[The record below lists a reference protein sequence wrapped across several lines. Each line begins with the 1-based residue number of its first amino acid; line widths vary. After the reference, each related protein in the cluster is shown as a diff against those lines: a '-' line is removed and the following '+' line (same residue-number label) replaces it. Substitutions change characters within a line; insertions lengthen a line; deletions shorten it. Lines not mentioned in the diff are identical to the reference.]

1 MFGFGKKKEDPNRKA
16 LREEFE
22 LVTRALRQ
30 ADDVAQ
36 IAVGHAI
43 NMANSLFQQAY
54 NSPSEFQAL
63 PESQQIEYINKLTNM
78 EVMLREEKNDPHSSI
93 GFGLF
98 KMWVG
103 AVSEKDTELMNQFR
117 SELAHFSRK
126 GDLGL

>member
-1 MFGFGKKKEDPNRKA
+1 
-16 LREEFE
+16 
-22 LVTRALRQ
+22 
-30 ADDVAQ
+30 
-36 IAVGHAI
+36 
-43 NMANSLFQQAY
+43 MANSIFHQSY

-63 PESQQIEYINKLTNM
+63 SKPQQIEYINKLTNM
-78 EVMLREEKNDPHSSI
+78 EVGLREEKNDPHSSI

-103 AVSEKDTELMNQFR
+103 AVSENDTELMNQFS

>member
-16 LREEFE
+16 FREEFKT
-22 LVTRALRQ
+22 VTQALRQ
-30 ADDVAQ
+30 ADDLAQ

-43 NMANSLFQQAY
+43 NMANNLFLQEH
-54 NSPSEFQAL
+54 NTPSDFQKL
-63 PESQQIEYINKLTNM
+63 PKAKQIEYINKLSNM
-78 EVMLREEKNDPHSSI
+78 EVGLREEKNDLHSSM

-103 AVSEKDTELMNQFR
+103 ALSEDDTELMNQLS

>member
-22 LVTRALRQ
+22 TVTKALRQ
-30 ADDVAQ
+30 ADDVVQ

-43 NMANSLFQQAY
+43 NMANSIFHQTY
-54 NSPSEFQAL
+54 NSPSEFQKL
-63 PESQQIEYINKLTNM
+63 PKAKQIEFINKLTNM
-78 EVMLREEKNDPHSSI
+78 EVGLREEKNDPHSSI

-103 AVSEKDTELMNQFR
+103 ALSEKDTELMNQFNLFG
-117 SELAHFSRK
+117 SDSPQLAA
-126 GDLGL
+126 

>member
-1 MFGFGKKKEDPNRKA
+1 MLGFGKKKEDPNRKA
-16 LREEFE
+16 LRKEFE
-22 LVTRALRQ
+22 SVTQALRQ
-30 ADDVAQ
+30 ADAVVQ

-43 NMANSLFQQAY
+43 NMANSIFHQAY

-63 PESQQIEYINKLTNM
+63 PKPQQIEYINKLTNM
-78 EVMLREEKNDPHSSI
+78 EVGLREEKNDPHSSI

-103 AVSEKDTELMNQFR
+103 AVSENDTELMNQFS

-126 GDLGL
+126 GDLGV